1 MNKIEYPKTLIP
13 DSIEIYEI
21 EGKEIQIPKNNV
33 LFEKWT
39 DSPIKNTFGGKT
51 LLNVD
56 NKPSFA
62 ELAIVDLFVKDGWQT
77 RWVCTYGRGKQNPL
91 FLKEWK
97 DENLKNQENSPI
109 EEVWV
114 TNLLNKI
121 ALLNDN
127 SFSGCWDVIAW
138 KDKQIIFAEAKR
150 QKKDSIRQTQLNWLK
165 AGLKSGLEE
174 GNFLVIQWSVD
185 LSFKIPPRKKTLF

>member
-13 DSIEIYEI
+13 DSIDFFEI
-21 EGKEIQIPKNNV
+21 EGEEIQVPKSNV
-33 LFEKWT
+33 LFEKWAGN
-39 DSPIKNTFGGKT
+39 PIENTFGGKT
-51 LLNVD
+51 LLNVN

-62 ELAIVDLFVKDGWQT
+62 ELAIVDLFVKEGWEA
-77 RWVCTYGRGKQNPL
+77 RWICTYGRGKQNPL

-114 TNLLNKI
+114 MDLLNKI
-121 ALLNDN
+121 ALLNNN

-138 KDKQIIFAEAKR
+138 KEDKIIFVESKR
-150 QKKDSIRQTQLNWLK
+150 LKKDSIRQTQINWLE
-165 AGLKSGLEE
+165 AGLKCGLSET
-174 GNFLVIQWSVD
+174 NFLVMQWNVAPG
-185 LSFKIPPRKKTLF
+185 I